1 MEQAMPINVK
11 DMAVV
16 LGLVIQ
22 LAPSSLWGEP
32 MHNSGL
38 FSYLIKTLEDDK
50 VTKYHT
56 HIN

>member
-1 MEQAMPINVK
+1 MPINVK

-32 MHNSGL
+32 MYNSGL

>member
-1 MEQAMPINVK
+1 MALKNGMDHAIPINVK
-11 DMAVV
+11 DMATT

-38 FSYLIKTLEDDK
+38 FSYIVHKLEEDK
-50 VTKYHT
+50 V
-56 HIN
+56 